1 MDMRGLIAL
10 ISVKEEP
17 PSHDDEY
24 RRHSETATQI
34 GQHFTRGNQGGKDFF
49 SPSSMPLEVLGVH
62 YFISF
67 LNGVQVTDY
76 QGEVCGRPLRE
87 LR

>member
-1 MDMRGLIAL
+1 LTMDMRGLIAL

-34 GQHFTRGNQGGKDFF
+34 G
-49 SPSSMPLEVLGVH
+49 
-62 YFISF
+62 
-67 LNGVQVTDY
+67 
-76 QGEVCGRPLRE
+76 
-87 LR
+87 